1 MSERPVVI
9 DARNLV
15 MGRLASVVAKRLLK
29 GERIVVVNVEEAV
42 ITGDYQRVVRLYKKK
57 IEEWRTHYNPEK
69 RGPKLPRRPDRIFK
83 RVVRGMLPKRKKR
96 GVEALK
102 RLRVYIGTPSEYKE
116 VEKEVVPEAVV
127 ERIDEEYITLKE
139 LSREIG
145 GWRE

>member
-29 GERIVVVNVEEAV
+29 GERIVVVNIENAV
-42 ITGDYQRVVRLYKKK
+42 ITGDYQRVVRFYKKR

-83 RVVRGMLPKRKKR
+83 RTVRGMLPRRKKR
-96 GVEALK
+96 GRDALR
-102 RLRVYIGTPSEYKE
+102 RLRVYIGTPPEYRDI
-116 VEKEVVPEAVV
+116 EKETVPEAFI
-127 ERIDEEYITLKE
+127 ERIDEKYITLRE
-139 LSREIG
+139 LSKEIG